1 MQTILGPDCT
11 SNYVQ
16 NMRTFRLLTAAL
28 LVLSALA
35 FTQPASAEYESTP
48 QTSWGVETKGNSNTI
63 QEWAALAWEID
74 QVGST
79 VFIGG
84 NYLDVTNGVRT
95 ERQPYL
101 AAFESDTGEWKPS
114 FRPAVGGPVF
124 ALEPTADGGLLVG
137 GELRTWNGRTLGG
150 LAKIDPTTGDLWPG
164 FQTRVF
170 GGNTTVRDI
179 KIEED
184 GRAYAIGE
192 FSRANDGASPAT
204 VSGVIRFDPISGTID
219 RSWTPDLAGG
229 QGWGIDRSPNR
240 NSVYLAG
247 YFQTV
252 NGESGTRGFAEID
265 DNGNV
270 VRGRSIVPFNGC
282 TSSRAYCSYMF
293 DVEVT
298 EQGHIWVGGVE
309 HALYVIDEQ
318 SGDLVWQHYSAC
330 NPNLNDCGGRDWF
343 GGDWQEIYRDGDRI
357 YASCHCW
364 FDLYTD
370 DKRID
375 HVNPTGTRESIRS
388 TAAFDVNTGL
398 VIPTFKPDLRG
409 DAGGFGLFVSPTD
422 SCMWMAGGYTSTR
435 LPDGRFTPT
444 RDVVRICDPD
454 TRPPN
459 GSVTS
464 CEARTQANGTIRL
477 EWNEA
482 PGTLRY
488 IVRRSVDGS
497 PNYWRARVSPGG
509 GASASYVDDL
519 ITPGRAYTFLIEAV
533 ANNGTVQSPV
543 TCLPAPI
550 GVDPGEVIPAA
561 SCTLQTGTTAN
572 QVNWTRAAGAP
583 ANDAIVFRSKNGGAF
598 GWRARTGGTSLNDT
612 RIERQASYAYRVVM
626 VAADGTRSNPTP
638 CT

>member
-1 MQTILGPDCT
+1 
-11 SNYVQ
+11 
-16 NMRTFRLLTAAL
+16 MRTIRLVTTAL
-28 LVLSALA
+28 LVLGALA
-35 FTQPASAEYESTP
+35 FARPAAAEYESTP
-48 QTSWGVETKGNSNTI
+48 QTSWGVTTKGDSNTI

-84 NYLDVTNGVRT
+84 NYLDVTDGVRT

-101 AAFESDTGEWKPS
+101 AAFSSSSGEWQSS
-114 FRPAVGGPVF
+114 FTPAVGGPVF

-137 GELRTWNGRTLGG
+137 GELRSWNGQNMGG
-150 LAKIDPTTGDLWPG
+150 IAKIDPVTGDLWPG
-164 FQTRVF
+164 FQTKVF
-170 GGNTTVRDI
+170 GGSVVVRDI

-184 GRAYAIGE
+184 GLAYAIGR
-192 FSRANDGASPAT
+192 FTRANDGGSPAT
-204 VSGVIRFDPISGTID
+204 VSGAIRFDPITGALD
-219 RSWTPDLAGG
+219 RSWTPMLSDGS
-229 QGWGIDRSPNR
+229 GWGLDRSPNR

-247 YFQTV
+247 YFQSV

-265 DNGNV
+265 DAGNV
-270 VRGRSIVPFNGC
+270 IRGRSIVPFNGC
-282 TSSRAYCSYMF
+282 TSSRDYCSYMF

-309 HALYVIDEQ
+309 HALYVIDEV

-330 NPNLNDCGGRDWF
+330 NPNLHDCGGRNWF

-375 HVNPTGTRESIRS
+375 HVNPTGTRESVRS
-388 TAAFDVNTGL
+388 TAAFDVTTGL

-422 SCMWMAGGYTSTR
+422 SCLWMAGGYTSTR
-435 LPDGRFTPT
+435 LADGRFTPT

-454 TRPPN
+454 TRPPG
-459 GSVTS
+459 GSITA
-464 CEARTQANGTIRL
+464 CDAQTQPDGTIRL
-477 EWNEA
+477 NWNQA
-482 PGTLRY
+482 DGAVRY

-497 PNYWRARVSPGG
+497 PNYWRARVPAGG
-509 GASASYVDDL
+509 GAAASYTDDL
-519 ITPGRAYTFLIEAV
+519 ITPGRSYTFTVEAV
-533 ANNGTVQSPV
+533 APNGTAQSPV
-543 TCLPAPI
+543 TCQPAPI
-550 GVDPGEVIPAA
+550 SVDPGTVAPAA
-561 SCTLQTGTTAN
+561 SCSLQASPTLN

-583 ANDAIVFRSKNGGAF
+583 ANDAIVFRSRNGGSF
-598 GWRARTGGTSLNDT
+598 GWRARTATTSLDDT
-612 RIERQASYAYRVVM
+612 RIERQASYQYQVVM
-626 VAADGTRSNPTP
+626 VAADGTRSSPTS
-638 CT
+638 CN